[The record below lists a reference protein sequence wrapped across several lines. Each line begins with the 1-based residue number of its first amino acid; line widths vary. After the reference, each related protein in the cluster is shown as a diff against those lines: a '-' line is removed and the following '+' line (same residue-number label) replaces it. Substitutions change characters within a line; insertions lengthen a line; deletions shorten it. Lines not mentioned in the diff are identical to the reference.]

1 MDNVELFDGGLR
13 FPILSKITKEDLK
26 SQVSVYVN
34 QIIDGHVDALDVLIM
49 SKKIQQL
56 GEELE
61 SKVRPIAEEKSTIG
75 RGVYSRFSTDVTE
88 KVVGAKT
95 DYTYCGDPEWE
106 SMQETLS
113 DLKVAIKQRE
123 SFLSGISSPTT
134 IVTKD
139 GEIVTINP
147 PVKSG
152 RLGLSITLK

>member
-1 MDNVELFDGGLR
+1 MDSLKIFDAGLNL
-13 FPILSKITKEDLK
+13 PSLSKEEIRLK
-26 SQVSVYVN
+26 ASVYANEVL
-34 QIIDGHVDALDVLIM
+34 DGNLDALDILIM

-106 SMQETLS
+106 SMQQTLS
-113 DLKVAIKQRE
+113 DLKIAIKQRE
-123 SFLSGISSPTT
+123 SFLSGISDPTT

>member
-1 MDNVELFDGGLR
+1 MDNVELFDGGMSL
-13 FPILSKITKEDLK
+13 PALSRITKEELK
-26 SQVSVYVN
+26 SQVSSYIN
-34 QIIDGHVDALDVLIM
+34 QVLDGHYDALDVLIM

-61 SKVRPIAEEKSTIG
+61 SKVRPIAEDKSTIG

-106 SMQETLS
+106 SMQQTLS
-113 DLKVAIKQRE
+113 DLKLAIKQRE
-123 SFLSGISSPTT
+123 SFLSGISDPTT